1 VDRGALMMMAMAHR
15 AAHVG
20 ALCAA
25 VFSGSGCTPPDPDY
39 KSAPQYPHDSGK
51 EAEPSVAAQ
60 NYVLHYP
67 GLFDYP
73 GLSDSPLESGE
84 LSWVPISADWVSTD
98 TWTGAPVG
106 LEGSDSSAK
115 TTPGPPIADN
125 AHTWSSNHD
134 DAVIHIDDDFV
145 LLPSTYFIHPLL
157 HDTAYVWEADEP
169 ALCGVEFLRED
180 LLFGFIYQTRD
191 GAALEHDQALGAHLY
206 DPATGAISALDPS
219 IPIDESVTVEMNCD
233 LWARATVS
241 LPVALSAAQLVVLSS
256 APDALT
262 EPMLLSTPELGAPPA
277 ETAALPAAAP
287 FPLLTAAGTEG
298 LLRHPFLIEDVD
310 GDAVFTDA
318 DTVLGPLLAADG
330 APVAVLWLPEATAAD
345 PAIAL
350 QRARM
355 RGGWSVLEWREE
367 RWSQA
372 DAEARWTVAR

>member
-1 VDRGALMMMAMAHR
+1 MVCL
-15 AAHVG
+15 AA
-20 ALCAA
+20 
-25 VFSGSGCTPPDPDY
+25 CTPPDPDY
-39 KSAPQYPHDSGK
+39 KTAPQYPHDSGVD
-51 EAEPSVAAQ
+51 AEPSIAAQ
-60 NYVLHYP
+60 GYTLHYP

-73 GLSDSPLESGE
+73 GLSDSYYELGE
-84 LSWVPISADWVSTD
+84 LSWIPIGADWAST
-98 TWTGAPVG
+98 GIRYGG
-106 LEGSDSSAK
+106 LAGIDGSDSSIS
-115 TTPGPPIADN
+115 TRQRYPTADGLY
-125 AHTWSSNHD
+125 TWSSNHD
-134 DAVIHIDDDFV
+134 DAVVYIDDDFF
-145 LLPSTYFIHPLL
+145 LLPSTYFIHPILNGT
-157 HDTAYVWEADEP
+157 DRDWNPDEP

-180 LLFGFIYQTRD
+180 LLFGFIYQTRE
-191 GAALEHDQALGAHLY
+191 GAALEHDQTLGAHLY

-219 IPIDESVTVEMNCD
+219 IPIDEYVTVEMNCD
-233 LWARATVS
+233 LWARATVA

-262 EPMLLSTPELGAPPA
+262 EPVLLSTPELGAPPD
-277 ETAALPAAAP
+277 ETAPLPAAAP
-287 FPLLTAAGTEG
+287 FPLLSAAGTEG

-310 GDAVFTDA
+310 GDNAFTEA

-355 RGGWSVLEWREE
+355 RGGWSLLEWREE

>member
-1 VDRGALMMMAMAHR
+1 VQGY
-15 AAHVG
+15 
-20 ALCAA
+20 
-25 VFSGSGCTPPDPDY
+25 T
-39 KSAPQYPHDSGK
+39 
-51 EAEPSVAAQ
+51 
-60 NYVLHYP
+60 LHYP

-73 GLSDSPLESGE
+73 GLSDSFSELGE
-84 LSWVPISADWVSTD
+84 FSWMPVGADWAT
-98 TWTGAPVG
+98 TGALFGG
-106 LEGSDSSAK
+106 LAGGEGSDSSAQ
-115 TTPGPPIADN
+115 TARSPPTADN

-134 DAVIHIDDDFV
+134 DAVVHIDDDFV
-145 LLPSTYFIHPLL
+145 LLPSTYFIHPIFNR
-157 HDTAYVWEADEP
+157 TEREWNPDEP
-169 ALCGVEFLRED
+169 AICGVEFLRED

-206 DPATGAISALDPS
+206 DPATGAISPLDPS

-233 LWARATVS
+233 LWARAAVA

-262 EPMLLSTPELGAPPA
+262 EPVLLSTPELSAPPD
-277 ETAALPAAAP
+277 ETAPLPAAAP
-287 FPLLTAAGTEG
+287 FPLLSAAGTEG

-310 GDAVFTDA
+310 GDAVFTES